1 MGKIA
6 FYSDFDGVYNI
17 PISSA
22 TKSATVKTNNSD
34 FLKPESVISWNHEVV
49 EMLIELLDTG
59 LYDFMWHT
67 TWNDGGNIV
76 FAAETLGIT
85 HNKYSLSK
93 LNNQAQGKKEWT
105 AWKAEHII
113 EDQTNNPRPFI
124 WIDDSAPDFWEDHVK
139 GHTRE
144 KSLIIRTNG
153 RIGLTKEDIVKI
165 IDWTMMIRQEQQ
177 EKE

>member
-1 MGKIA
+1 MNDKIA

-22 TKSATVKTNNSD
+22 TNSATVTTKNSV
-34 FLKPESVISWNHEVV
+34 FLKPESVVSWNQEVV
-49 EMLIELLDTG
+49 QMLLELLDTNV
-59 LYDFMWHT
+59 YDFTWHT

-76 FAAETLGIT
+76 FAAETLGFT
-85 HNKYSLSK
+85 QKEYSVSN
-93 LNNQAQGKKEWT
+93 LNSNAKGKREWT

-124 WIDDSAPDFWEDHVK
+124 WIDDCAPDFWEDHVR

-144 KSLIIRTNG
+144 QSLIIKTNG
-153 RIGLTKEDIVKI
+153 RIGLTKKDILKI
-165 IDWTMMIRQEQQ
+165 IDWTMKIRQEYR
-177 EKE
+177 